1 MGGEITMK
9 RSLFDLAALISRVTI
24 GVIFIAHG
32 WQKWQA
38 GLGATAQH
46 FAQTGVPVPQLA
58 AGFTMVAEIVG
69 GALLILGLFV
79 RVSALALLV
88 VSVGALVFVHGSQGI
103 FEWELVGSLAA
114 ICLLFL
120 AVSGGRLGL
129 DGLLRRIHRRR
140 AERELAE
147 SGTTKRTSSAT
158 TRPAPTSRESTP
170 GETTRGGATSGGTTS
185 GETAT
190 RPMNVPR
197 QTRAPRSGDLSD
209 QDMRD
214 IDAIIDEPTKRRPPN
229 R

>member
-1 MGGEITMK
+1 MK

-38 GLGATAQH
+38 GLGATAQN
-46 FAQTGVPVPQLA
+46 FTQTGVPLPQLA

-79 RVSALALLV
+79 RLSALALLI

-147 SGTTKRTSSAT
+147 NGTTKRTSSAT

-170 GETTRGGATSGGTTS
+170 GGTPS
-185 GETAT
+185 GETPT

-197 QTRAPRSGDLSD
+197 QPRAPRSVSDLSD